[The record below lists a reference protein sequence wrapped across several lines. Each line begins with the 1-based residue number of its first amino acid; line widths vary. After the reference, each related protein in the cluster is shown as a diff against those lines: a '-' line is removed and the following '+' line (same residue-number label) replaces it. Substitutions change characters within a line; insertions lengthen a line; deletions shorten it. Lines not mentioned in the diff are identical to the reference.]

1 MSADAKTTV
10 QYSSLFSITRMQSC
24 LIEHSKIARQD
35 TLQRSLYNHDQADS
49 VYDAVISYLVCEIA
63 VSDF

>member
-1 MSADAKTTV
+1 
-10 QYSSLFSITRMQSC
+10 MQSC

-49 VYDAVISYLVCEIA
+49 VYDAVISYLVYEIA